1 MYGILDAEIIGI
13 TYFTLLLIENDE
25 DDAKF
30 LFFFFK
36 DSSIH
41 FIYHSRFLTILW
53 ERYFRNQ
60 TKSHFCNEDY
70 YNEIACWNFQF

>member
-41 FIYHSRFLTILW
+41 FIYHSRFLTIL
-53 ERYFRNQ
+53 
-60 TKSHFCNEDY
+60 
-70 YNEIACWNFQF
+70 

>member
-30 LFFFFK
+30 LFFFFQ
-36 DSSIH
+36 
-41 FIYHSRFLTILW
+41 RFLHPLYI
-53 ERYFRNQ
+53 
-60 TKSHFCNEDY
+60 S
-70 YNEIACWNFQF
+70 

>member
-30 LFFFFK
+30 LFFFSKIPPSTLYIIVGF
-36 DSSIH
+36 
-41 FIYHSRFLTILW
+41 
-53 ERYFRNQ
+53 
-60 TKSHFCNEDY
+60 
-70 YNEIACWNFQF
+70 

>member
-30 LFFFFK
+30 LFFFFFK

-41 FIYHSRFLTILW
+41 FIYHSRFLTIL
-53 ERYFRNQ
+53 
-60 TKSHFCNEDY
+60 
-70 YNEIACWNFQF
+70 